1 MTAILTKI
9 AKLPVLDLQVMAQM
23 YGDDSA
29 ETVCFALSGFNREAQ
44 RYVCQLQQALTQTD
58 WAEAARV
65 AHRIK
70 SMAGLCGALQLATL
84 CQLIEQAARQDDVQL
99 LTHCARQLSPCWQAL
114 WQQSLAELAQ
124 RSADED

>member
-1 MTAILTKI
+1 MLS
-9 AKLPVLDLQVMAQM
+9 LVEQPVLDLTVLVDM

-44 RYVCQLQQALTQTD
+44 RYVCQLQQALTQSD

-65 AHRIK
+65 AHSIK

-84 CQLIEQAARQDDVQL
+84 CQLIEHAARQQDVQQL
-99 LTHCARQLSPCWQAL
+99 AGYTSMLTPCWQTL
-114 WQQSLAELAQ
+114 WQQSLAELAR
-124 RSADED
+124 RSVDEG

>member
-1 MTAILTKI
+1 MLS
-9 AKLPVLDLQVMAQM
+9 LVEQPVLDLTVLVDM

-65 AHRIK
+65 AHSIK

-84 CQLIEQAARQDDVQL
+84 CQLIEQTARQQDVQQLVDYSKL
-99 LTHCARQLSPCWQAL
+99 LTPCWQAL
-114 WQQSLAELAQ
+114 WQQSLAELAR
-124 RSADED
+124 RSVDEG